1 MKMHKIALA
10 GLTFAA
16 LAIAQPA
23 PFSTTAQLK
32 SACETNPGNV
42 VLINLPVKVF
52 IGPAFPAVETV
63 RTGCRVVF
71 GPNGSMEFDN
81 VGMRFNG
88 MLSFQA
94 SAKTILSLKKSL
106 LSAESAQVNFAAPE
120 GAVVID
126 ESRLLAT
133 AGGVTIDL
141 ADDGKLQVTK
151 PLAGATNSIQAA
163 GMISLRGG
171 RKYELSMSETR
182 LDAGTG
188 ISIAGDGPEAT
199 IQATAVV
206 LNTRAGSISVTSPA
220 AKAALD
226 YSLGRILAP
235 GGFGVNFAGD
245 EALIDIK
252 TTTVTAQG
260 GNVNLQAGSAG
271 SFGVL
276 KLTEGVLTTGGA
288 LLLRASE
295 ANTKGEAVLET
306 MRVTATAGIDV
317 VSGDN
322 GLTSVKINNLR
333 SSGLVRAVTGPSGA
347 CIAESNTVVAPSQSL
362 CQ

>member
-1 MKMHKIALA
+1 
-10 GLTFAA
+10 
-16 LAIAQPA
+16 
-23 PFSTTAQLK
+23 
-32 SACETNPGNV
+32 
-42 VLINLPVKVF
+42 
-52 IGPAFPAVETV
+52 
-63 RTGCRVVF
+63 
-71 GPNGSMEFDN
+71 
-81 VGMRFNG
+81 
-88 MLSFQA
+88 
-94 SAKTILSLKKSL
+94 
-106 LSAESAQVNFAAPE
+106 
-120 GAVVID
+120 
-126 ESRLLAT
+126 
-133 AGGVTIDL
+133 
-141 ADDGKLQVTK
+141 
-151 PLAGATNSIQAA
+151 
-163 GMISLRGG
+163 
-171 RKYELSMSETR
+171 
-182 LDAGTG
+182 
-188 ISIAGDGPEAT
+188 
-199 IQATAVV
+199 VV

>member
-1 MKMHKIALA
+1 MKMHQTAFA

-32 SACETNPGNV
+32 AACETSPGNV
-42 VLINLPVKVF
+42 VVINAPVKVF

-63 RTGCRVVF
+63 RTGCRLVF
-71 GPNGSMEFDN
+71 GPLGSMEFDN

-94 SAKTILSLKKSL
+94 SAKAILSLKKSL
-106 LSAESAQVNFAAPE
+106 LSANSALVNFAAPE
-120 GAVVID
+120 GTVSID

-141 ADDGKLQVTK
+141 ADDAKLQITK
-151 PLAGATNSIQAA
+151 PFAGATNSIQAT
-163 GMISLRGG
+163 GMINLQGG
-171 RKYELSMSETR
+171 RKYELAMTETR

-188 ISIAGDGPEAT
+188 ISIASDGPEAAF
-199 IQATAVV
+199 QATAVT
-206 LNTRAGSISVTSPA
+206 LNTRTGQINVTSPGD
-220 AKAALD
+220 KIALD
-226 YSLGRILAP
+226 YSYGRIIAP
-235 GGFGVNFAGD
+235 SGFGVNFAGD

-252 TTTVTAQG
+252 TTTVTAAG

-276 KLTEGVLTTGGA
+276 KLTEGALTAGGS
-288 LLLRASE
+288 LLMRASE
-295 ANTKGEAVLET
+295 TATKGEAVLET
-306 MRVTATAGIDV
+306 MRVTATTGIDV